1 MPEVDGRVREL
12 VDQVQTAVADA
23 VVTCLASAGTTNPLG
38 RSGIGRSND
47 PVLAIPAR
55 GDRSGD
61 CCDHGRVA
69 GAAEGLPLDNVAVS
83 EP

>member
-1 MPEVDGRVREL
+1 MPEMDGRVREL
-12 VDQVQTAVADA
+12 VDQVQTAVAHA

-38 RSGIGRSND
+38 RSGIDRSND

-61 CCDHGRVA
+61 
-69 GAAEGLPLDNVAVS
+69 
-83 EP
+83 